1 MAVSFNATDG
11 RLFCYCETEMDNNK
25 QNSEKTREILINH
38 IKTYPKAQ
46 AEDIFKFIFQSSFG
60 CEHLV
65 ADEKS
70 VLEYIDREYVSVDK
84 KAAPL
89 TEQLDGDY
97 SRVYLSHLNCGLR
110 SETLA
115 RLFCL
120 SAKKESFGKAR
131 LEEKLKVACELV
143 ADSTLP
149 LDKEIFNEKLITW
162 ESKGH
167 PALHHSDEY
176 RKAYRPSYRVISD
189 KYVEFLEIFAVIDR
203 LSVKDDLIIAI
214 EGGSASG
221 KTTLT
226 GILQELYDCN
236 VFHMDDFFLRPEQRT
251 AERFAEIGGNV
262 DRERFAEEVLS
273 SVKKGETVR
282 YRPFD
287 CSVQTLGEEVTVQ
300 PKKLTIIEGVYST
313 HPAFSRY
320 YDYMIFLD
328 IDPEFQKQRIL
339 VRNSPQLAKRFFDE
353 WIPLENTYF
362 SGTDIK
368 ARADMIKKVK
378 SCKDANDDR

>member
-1 MAVSFNATDG
+1 MN
-11 RLFCYCETEMDNNK
+11 
-25 QNSEKTREILINH
+25 
-38 IKTYPKAQ
+38 IKTLILDHCKRYPALKPT
-46 AEDIFKFIFQSSFG
+46 DIFKFLYQSTNGNGHMVKS
-60 CEHLV
+60 CENAV
-65 ADEKS
+65 
-70 VLEYIDREYVSVDK
+70 EYIKKEASEAEYASDT
-84 KAAPL
+84 L
-89 TEQLDGDY
+89 TENLDG
-97 SRVYLSHLNCGLR
+97 SFCRVHLSYLKEGLSEETLGKLFYLSSLKETEDKTALDERINAV
-110 SETLA
+110 SELA
-115 RLFCL
+115 YSGALPF
-120 SAKKESFGKAR
+120 SANEFATA
-131 LEEKLKVACELV
+131 LEKWKS
-143 ADSTLP
+143 DG
-149 LDKEIFNEKLITW
+149 F
-162 ESKGH
+162 
-167 PALHHSDEY
+167 PAIHHSEEFRTNY
-176 RKAYRPSYRVISD
+176 KPAYRVIHKD
-189 KYVEFLEIFAVIDR
+189 FVPFLPLFARVDGM
-203 LSVKDDLIIAI
+203 LKQGKVHFAI

-328 IDPEFQKQRIL
+328 IDPELQKQRIL

-378 SCKDANDDR
+378 ACKDANDDR